1 MSSSSKIYIIAGT
14 HDEYLQWRNKHYPEL
29 LLNGQITKPTDIT
42 YVSGAETLKGI
53 SNPSGRFI
61 GTWYKRSN
69 IEEILFQLQIA
80 GKLLDTNIMKQ
91 LLSIV
96 EKRHENH

>member
-1 MSSSSKIYIIAGT
+1 MSSSSKIFIIAGT
-14 HDEYLQWRNKHYPEL
+14 HDEYLRWRSRNFPEL
-29 LLNGQITKPTDIT
+29 LLNGEISKPTDIV

-53 SNPSGRFI
+53 SNPTGRFI

-80 GKLLDTNIMKQ
+80 GKLLDTNIMTQ
-91 LLSIV
+91 LLTMV
-96 EKRHENH
+96 QERHRA

>member
-1 MSSSSKIYIIAGT
+1 MSSSYKIYIIAGT
-14 HDEYLQWRNKHYPEL
+14 HDEYLRWRNNNYPEL
-29 LLNGQITKPTDIT
+29 LLNGEISKPTDIT

-53 SNPSGRFI
+53 SNPRGRFI

-80 GKLLDTNIMKQ
+80 GKLLDSSVMKQ
-91 LLSIV
+91 LLEIV
-96 EKRHENH
+96 EKRHHG

>member
-1 MSSSSKIYIIAGT
+1 MSSSYKIYIIAGT
-14 HDEYLQWRNKHYPEL
+14 YDEYLRWRNNNYPEL
-29 LLNGQITKPTDIT
+29 LLNGEISKPTDIM

-53 SNPSGRFI
+53 SNPRGRFI

-80 GKLLDTNIMKQ
+80 GKLLDSSVMKQ
-91 LLSIV
+91 LLEIV
-96 EKRHENH
+96 ERRHHG

>member
-1 MSSSSKIYIIAGT
+1 MSSSYKIYIIAGT
-14 HDEYLQWRNKHYPEL
+14 HDEYLRWRNNNYPEL
-29 LLNGQITKPTDIT
+29 LLNGEISKPTDIM

-53 SNPSGRFI
+53 SNPRGRFI

-80 GKLLDTNIMKQ
+80 GKLLDSSVMKQ
-91 LLSIV
+91 LLEIV
-96 EKRHENH
+96 ERRHHG